1 MNRSRFLALLTL
13 TFAFVGLALHPASA
27 GEPTS
32 ERSFGPWEAVLFD
45 GAALQNVKVT
55 GDDIFIMLQPAHRN
69 NKITMK
75 ASMAKGG
82 PYRKWFTGNEVLES
96 QQNDGRAA
104 DIWSDSIQSSANY
117 IEYFSNGKLFLH
129 LKRK

>member
-1 MNRSRFLALLTL
+1 MPRSRFLTLLVLTVALGSLS
-13 TFAFVGLALHPASA
+13 VHSSRA
-27 GEPTS
+27 GEPTK
-32 ERSFGPWEAVLFD
+32 ERSFAPWQAVLFED
-45 GAALQNVKVT
+45 KFVQNVKVS

-69 NKITMK
+69 DKITMK

-82 PYRKWFTGNEVLES
+82 PYRKWFTGKEVLES

-104 DIWSDSIQSSANY
+104 DIWSDRIQSSANY
-117 IEYFSNGKLFLH
+117 LEYFANGKLVLH